1 MKAFERALLVL
12 LLAVT
17 AACDEIHP
25 PTNPSESMVPPGT
38 RPPTL
43 EGAPG
48 AATPDAGRR
57 DAEPAMGPETP
68 I

>member
-1 MKAFERALLVL
+1 MKAFEHALLVL
-12 LLAVT
+12 LFAVT
-17 AACDEIHP
+17 AGCDEIHA
-25 PTNPSESMVPPGT
+25 PTNPSGSMVPPGT

-43 EGAPG
+43 EESPG